1 MRHIAR
7 KSASSSAC
15 SYSALPSCARYV
27 LAPLLQPIKGY
38 YKVVE
43 IEVVVVGVVV
53 GVVVLVAVEVIV
65 VVVLVV
71 VVKVAVVVIVV
82 VAVVM
87 VVIVAVGVLKYILV
101 QQTYDD
107 SS

>member
-15 SYSALPSCARYV
+15 SYSALPSCARSV
-27 LAPLLQPIKGY
+27 LVPLLQPIKGY
-38 YKVVE
+38 YVVVVVE
-43 IEVVVVGVVV
+43 IEVVVVVVV
-53 GVVVLVAVEVIV
+53 VVVVAVVIV
-65 VVVLVV
+65 VV
-71 VVKVAVVVIVV
+71 VV

-101 QQTYDD
+101 QYTYDD
-107 SS
+107 GS